1 MDAYLLGKLS
11 HAPSNC
17 LEVAGRA
24 HLGLDH
30 GVPGQLEMG
39 GEMEVLLDELAVGP
53 VSNNPQAW
61 KPSWKASPMPGCP
74 PDSDLN
80 AKMATR
86 GREGRA

>member
-1 MDAYLLGKLS
+1 MDAHLLGKLS

-53 VSNNPQAW
+53 VENSARLVNPSC
-61 KPSWKASPMPGCP
+61 KTSPTTG
-74 PDSDLN
+74 
-80 AKMATR
+80 
-86 GREGRA
+86 

>member
-1 MDAYLLGKLS
+1 MAKHILGKLS

-30 GVPGQLEMG
+30 GVPGQLQMG
-39 GEMEVLLDELAVGP
+39 GEMEVVLDELAVERVANFVHG
-53 VSNNPQAW
+53 VT
-61 KPSWKASPMPGCP
+61 PSWQTSPTTGYPPG
-74 PDSDLN
+74 SYLN
-80 AKMATR
+80 AEMASR